1 MEKYFESNFALL
13 YWRNET
19 KRNETCCASI
29 CDETAEEDKTGRFQD
44 VFPKKVGQADKIIS
58 TVLCCVL
65 YEVVMIDC

>member
-19 KRNETCCASI
+19 KRVVCCMAI

-44 VFPKKVGQADKIIS
+44 VFLKKSGS
-58 TVLCCVL
+58 S
-65 YEVVMIDC
+65 